1 MTIDSSINICFYGL
15 NRSLSST
22 IDSINKYI
30 FDSLSSLGVSY
41 HIYGVFSQV
50 KDFSNDRSGESRL
63 EIQNNESELIKFSEL
78 KYIDQNTFDD
88 SIAWDQVFEFGD
100 FYSQILGKSD
110 FDNKNSTAKNIFR
123 SLWCLKSTYAL
134 VPEGRKNLPTIF
146 VRPDLEILS
155 DINWSFYLELLE
167 KKPRKYAFGD
177 TDGVALVPGWHSW
190 DGLNDRFAL
199 CSPGN
204 ASNAYANRFDGLI
217 PYIKM
222 SRHPLHPESYLL
234 HILQA
239 SRVEVLPIISTC
251 MSRIRANGN
260 SQSEDFAQGSKSY
273 SLQTETLS
281 CLQKLLQERTHESA
295 SLRKEHLKWTEEKS
309 SFLIQLQ
316 ALKDEYGALEKKFAD
331 ASSDAENKLA
341 DALRDAEKKSAD
353 ALRDAE
359 TKFED
364 VCAEKID
371 LLRQLK
377 ELSENLSVIESSYL
391 DSKETADLTMSQLV
405 QVQQELEHYYL
416 MSCNLMSMVDRY
428 SKLEAKSIQIMSKL
442 S

>member
-1 MTIDSSINICFYGL
+1 
-15 NRSLSST
+15 
-22 IDSINKYI
+22 
-30 FDSLSSLGVSY
+30 
-41 HIYGVFSQV
+41 
-50 KDFSNDRSGESRL
+50 
-63 EIQNNESELIKFSEL
+63 
-78 KYIDQNTFDD
+78 
-88 SIAWDQVFEFGD
+88 
-100 FYSQILGKSD
+100 
-110 FDNKNSTAKNIFR
+110 
-123 SLWCLKSTYAL
+123 
-134 VPEGRKNLPTIF
+134 
-146 VRPDLEILS
+146 
-155 DINWSFYLELLE
+155 
-167 KKPRKYAFGD
+167 
-177 TDGVALVPGWHSW
+177 
-190 DGLNDRFAL
+190 
-199 CSPGN
+199 
-204 ASNAYANRFDGLI
+204 
-217 PYIKM
+217 M

-316 ALKDEYGALEKKFAD
+316 ALKDEYGALEKKSADALRDAEKKFAD
-331 ASSDAENKLA
+331 ASRDAEKKLADASRDAEKKLA
-341 DALRDAEKKSAD
+341 DALRDAEA
-353 ALRDAE
+353 
-359 TKFED
+359 KFED
-364 VCAEKID
+364 VCAEKTD

-377 ELSENLSVIESSYL
+377 ELADNLSVAEHSYL